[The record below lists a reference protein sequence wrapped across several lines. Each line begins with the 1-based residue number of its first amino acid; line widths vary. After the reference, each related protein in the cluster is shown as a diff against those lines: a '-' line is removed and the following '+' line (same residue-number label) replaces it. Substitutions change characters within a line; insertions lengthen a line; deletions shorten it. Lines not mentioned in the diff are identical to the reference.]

1 MILLLLFLTILAIV
15 TTPSIIW
22 VFLVAPFIYFIII
35 NWQEGYAQR
44 KLRKEEEKRQ
54 AKKKKQAKK

>member
-35 NWQEGYAQR
+35 HWQEGYSQR
-44 KLRKEEEKRQ
+44 KLKKEEEKR
-54 AKKKKQAKK
+54 KKQRRRNRP